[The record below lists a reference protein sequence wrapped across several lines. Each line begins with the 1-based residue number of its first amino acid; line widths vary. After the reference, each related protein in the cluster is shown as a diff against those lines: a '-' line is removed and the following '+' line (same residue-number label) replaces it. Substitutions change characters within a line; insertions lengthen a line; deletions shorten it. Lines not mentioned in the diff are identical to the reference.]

1 MTTDLKYLINL
12 PPEKAIQYLKGK
24 GYKLSWDW
32 HEVWQ
37 QAHQKSFTVAKAM
50 TEDILKDIKEAVDKA
65 MEEGQTFQEF
75 RKNLEPTLQKQ
86 GWWGLHSIV
95 DEAGNVET
103 VQLGSLYRLKTIY
116 RTNIQTS
123 YMAGRYRTH
132 SDNAKNRPY
141 WQYVAVLDQ
150 RTRPEHHELH
160 GKVFKHDDP
169 FWDSF
174 YPPNGW
180 GCRCRVRA
188 LDRENLQDKG
198 LKTERSKGKLEE
210 EYRLVSKKTGELKPV
225 TVYTNPSSGTKI
237 APDVG
242 WSYNPGKEIRVN

>member
-37 QAHQKSFTVAKAM
+37 DAHKKAFTVAKAM
-50 TEDILKDIKEAVDKA
+50 REDILQDIKEAVDKA
-65 MEEGQTFQEF
+65 MVEGQTFQEF
-75 RKNLEPTLQKQ
+75 KKNLEPTLKKK
-86 GWWGLHSIV
+86 GWWGEHKII
-95 DEAGNVET
+95 DKDKNVET
-103 VQLGSLYRLKTIY
+103 VQLGSLYRLKTIFK
-116 RTNIQTS
+116 TNIQTS
-123 YMAGRYRTH
+123 YMASRYKTH
-132 SDNAKNRPY
+132 KDNADNRPY
-141 WQYVAVLDQ
+141 WQYIAVLDQ
-150 RTRPEHHELH
+150 RTRREHIELH
-160 GKVFKHDDP
+160 DKVFKHDDP

-188 LDRENLQDKG
+188 LDKDNLKTKG
-198 LKTERSKGKLEE
+198 LKAEQSKGKLSE
-210 EYRLVSKKTGELKPV
+210 EYKLVSKKSGLLKPV
-225 TVYTNPSSGTKI
+225 TVYTNSSTGNKI

-242 WSYNPGKEIRVN
+242 WSYNVGKE